1 MKFTVNRDA
10 LAEKLQTVLS
20 VVSTR
25 TTLPILGNILMTAES
40 DVLQLAATDLDLSV
54 SCKIPA
60 KVTKAGTTTIPA
72 RTFAEMVRE
81 LPDED
86 VVVNVTG
93 NRMEIKTGR
102 GVYKISGMPAEEFPK
117 LPAMPPSGENRIPG
131 DLLKSMVRRTVY
143 AASVD
148 PTRPALNGILWQANG
163 KGMHMVAT
171 DGHRLARVTVSE
183 NKLASHDGDVIIPP
197 KALSLVLKILGDQDS
212 EVGVTLGEKNILF
225 HVGDTVVT
233 SRLIEG
239 PYPNYE
245 QVIPASNDKQLTID
259 SGTLMSGVRRVA
271 VLSNS
276 LTHQVKF
283 ALTKDRLELSAAN
296 QDIGGEA
303 KEQIPCQYNGEDL
316 EVGYNATYIMDML
329 KNYEDGDV
337 TFELATSVSAG
348 VVHSAKE
355 DKSEDYL
362 CLIMPLR
369 LAE

>member
-25 TTLPILGNILMTAES
+25 TTLPILGNILISADKEF
-40 DVLQLAATDLDLSV
+40 LELAATDLDLSV
-54 SCKIPA
+54 LCKIPA

-86 VVVNVTG
+86 VSVNVTG

-102 GVYKISGMPAEEFPK
+102 GTYKISGMPAEEFPK
-117 LPAMPPSGENRIPG
+117 LPSIPETGQSVIPG
-131 DLLKSMVRRTVY
+131 DQLKSMVRRTAY

-148 PTRPALNGILWQANG
+148 PTRPALNGILWQSNG
-163 KGMHMVAT
+163 EGMCMVAT
-171 DGHRLARVTVSE
+171 DGHRLARVKVGE
-183 NKLASHDGDVIIPP
+183 NRLAGHAGDVIIPP
-197 KALSLVLKILGDQDS
+197 KALSLVLKILGDEESD
-212 EVGVTLGEKNILF
+212 VGVTLGEKNIMF
-225 HVGDTVVT
+225 HVGETVVT

-239 PYPNYE
+239 PYPNYQ
-245 QVIPASNDKQLTID
+245 QVIPTSNDKELTID
-259 SGTLMSGVRRVA
+259 SGTLMAGVRRVA

-276 LTHQVKF
+276 LTHQVRFYLSNDK
-283 ALTKDRLELSAAN
+283 LELSAAN

-303 KEQIPCQYNGEDL
+303 KETLPCQYKGEDL
-316 EVGYNATYIMDML
+316 EVGYNANYILDML

-348 VVHSAKE
+348 VVRSAKDE
-355 DKSEDYL
+355 QKDDYL